1 MASGHSK
8 TSAAF
13 LLASPMIVEPPNP
26 GQANQNYQQNWEGA
40 ITHQISLE
48 LPISLCVLLLGPAC
62 MTLEDFSKS
71 FLSERPAEVE
81 LMNVQSQ

>member
-1 MASGHSK
+1 
-8 TSAAF
+8 
-13 LLASPMIVEPPNP
+13 MIVEPPNP
-26 GQANQNYQQNWEGA
+26 GQANQNYQQNWGGTV
-40 ITHQISLE
+40 THQISLE